1 LLEREDGENKTVSD
15 RRERRVFVVG
25 FPQRRIAEGNKKT
38 ARFVIPTTGKKTTAE
53 RSEAWVFV
61 VGLPLPEN
69 QQS

>member
-1 LLEREDGENKTVSD
+1 MKKKTTAGRS
-15 RRERRVFVVG
+15 EARVFVVG
-25 FPQRRIAEGNKKT
+25 LPRRRIAEGNKKT